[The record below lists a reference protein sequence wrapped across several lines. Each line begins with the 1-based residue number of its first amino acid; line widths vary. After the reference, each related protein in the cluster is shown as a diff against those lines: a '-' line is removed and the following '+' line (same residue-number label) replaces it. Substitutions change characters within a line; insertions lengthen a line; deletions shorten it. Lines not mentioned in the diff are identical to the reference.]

1 MNRVNAGGRIC
12 WQKYLCKISNFKWG
26 IRFMPRTKI
35 LIADDHRVVIEGIKS
50 TLHEYQEFE
59 VVGEALNGREAVKLA
74 GSLMPK
80 IVITDISMPDLNG
93 LDATLQ
99 IKKIS
104 PDIRIIIY
112 TMYSDREFIIDLFK
126 AGISAYVLKEDPI
139 SELILAIRAVNG
151 GGTYFSTMAPT
162 ILLRHIK
169 TLEEGNIEENIFK
182 ILSLRER
189 EVFQLLAEGNSTKNI
204 AHKLCISPK
213 TVESHKYN
221 IMAKLDIES
230 IADLIRLAIRKKI
243 IPL

>member
-1 MNRVNAGGRIC
+1 
-12 WQKYLCKISNFKWG
+12 
-26 IRFMPRTKI
+26 MPKTKI

-50 TLHEYQEFE
+50 TLREYQEFE
-59 VVGEALNGREAVKLA
+59 VAGEALNGREAVKLA
-74 GSLMPK
+74 ESLMPK

-93 LDATLQ
+93 LDTTLQ

-104 PDIRIIIY
+104 SDIRIIIY

-139 SELILAIRAVNG
+139 SELILAIKAVNG

-221 IMAKLDIES
+221 IMAKLDLES